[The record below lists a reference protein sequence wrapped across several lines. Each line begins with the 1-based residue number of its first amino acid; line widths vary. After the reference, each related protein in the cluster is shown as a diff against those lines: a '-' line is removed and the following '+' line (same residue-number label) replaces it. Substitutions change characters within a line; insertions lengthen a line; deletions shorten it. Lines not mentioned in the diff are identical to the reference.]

1 MRIAIFASGGGSN
14 FQAIA
19 DACRTGEIQA
29 SVVLCVASSASSG
42 VCHRARSLDIP
53 VYVVES
59 IDDLE
64 TEELAAILARHQVD
78 LIALAGFMKKI
89 PASLVRAFKNRML
102 NIHPALLPAFG
113 GKGMYG
119 VHVHEA
125 VIAQGVPSSGATV
138 HIVDEEY
145 DTGPIVLQESIAV
158 LDSDT
163 PATLALRVLEVE
175 HRLYPRAIDLFARKM
190 IQINGREVII
200 QPIS

>member
-1 MRIAIFASGGGSN
+1 MRIAIFASGRGSN

-19 DACRTGEIQA
+19 DACRTGEIPA

-42 VCHRARSLDIP
+42 VCHRARTLDIP

-64 TEELAAILARHQVD
+64 CEELPAVLARHQVD

-119 VHVHEA
+119 IRVHEA

-145 DTGPIVLQESIAV
+145 DTGPIVLQESITV
-158 LDSDT
+158 LDTDT
-163 PATLALRVLEVE
+163 PASLALRVLEVE
-175 HRLYPRAIDLFARKM
+175 HRLYARAIDLFARKM

-200 QPIS
+200 QPKS

>member
-19 DACRTGEIQA
+19 DACRSGAIPA
-29 SVVLCVASSASSG
+29 SVVLCVSSRANSG
-42 VCHRARSLDIP
+42 VCHRARTLDIP
-53 VYVVES
+53 VFVVEGTS
-59 IDDLE
+59 DLE
-64 TEELAAILARHQVD
+64 TEELQAVLARHQVD

-119 VHVHEA
+119 NRVHEA
-125 VIAQGVPSSGATV
+125 VIAQGVSSSGATV

-145 DTGPIVLQESIAV
+145 DTGPIVLQESITV
-158 LDSDT
+158 LGTDT
-163 PATLALRVLEVE
+163 PASLAMRVLEVE

-190 IQINGREVII
+190 IQISGRDVVI
-200 QPIS
+200 QPRS